1 MPANLGEEK
10 DQNLQKKSRSG
21 NEWREQERDVLPP
34 LFREA
39 PTGWR
44 TGMKRYAAL
53 AQTIAG
59 SIRRGDLAAGARI
72 PTIRA
77 ASHAYQVSPTTV
89 FRAYYLLESEGLIVA
104 RPRSGYFVSDVGSKR
119 PRSTHGVPREL
130 LAARA
135 IVDDALPR
143 LIDSF
148 KHEDIVALGSAFA
161 SHSLFPM
168 SSLWR
173 SLISVTRNMDRT
185 RMLSGFPPGDEGL
198 RRQIALRYLIAG
210 VALPMEEIVITTGA
224 LEALTL
230 SLQTLTQPGDMVAI
244 ERPAFHAALHEIQ
257 RLHLKAVE
265 IPVDPLAGLDLDAL
279 ADALEKYP
287 IRACWF
293 MTSFHNPTG
302 ATLSDERKR
311 ALIDLLA
318 ARQVPLIEDDVYGEL
333 YFGSKPV
340 RPAKLY
346 DDSGLVLH
354 CGSFSKCLAPGFRI
368 GWVAAGRYVQQIEHA
383 KYVEAP
389 AADVPAQLAISHYL
403 REGGYDRFLRK
414 LRHNLAAHQAQMVAA
429 IRAYFPEG
437 TEVFAPRGGYFLWVE
452 LPPRVDALRLFAAAM
467 ENGISIAPGP
477 MFSATGGFRRYIR
490 LNYGRP
496 WTSVVESAMRTI
508 GELAALQRDAH

>member
-1 MPANLGEEK
+1 
-10 DQNLQKKSRSG
+10 
-21 NEWREQERDVLPP
+21 
-34 LFREA
+34 
-39 PTGWR
+39 
-44 TGMKRYAAL
+44 MKRYAAL
-53 AQTIAG
+53 AKTIADA
-59 SIRRGDLAAGARI
+59 IRRGDLMPGARI
-72 PTIRA
+72 PTVRA
-77 ASHAYQVSPTTV
+77 ASKAYQVSPATV

-104 RPRSGYFVSDVGSKR
+104 RPRSGYFVSDVGGKR
-119 PRSTHGVPREL
+119 ARSSHASPRKASGAPGVPGV
-130 LAARA
+130 
-135 IVDDALPR
+135 VDDVLLTLTNA
-143 LIDSF
+143 I
-148 KHEDIVALGSAFA
+148 KHEDVVALGSTFA
-161 SHSLFPM
+161 SYSLFPM

-173 SLISVTRNMDRT
+173 CMTSVTRSMDRT

-210 VALPMEEIVITTGA
+210 AALPMDEIVITTGA

-230 SLQTLTQPGDMVAI
+230 SLQALARPGDMVAI
-244 ERPAFHAALHEIQ
+244 ERPAFHAALQAVQ

-265 IPVDPLAGLDLDAL
+265 IPVDPYTGLDLDAL
-279 ADALEKYP
+279 AAALDRYP

-318 ARQVPLIEDDVYGEL
+318 AHRVPLIEDDVYGEL
-333 YFGSKPV
+333 YFGAAPV

-368 GWVAAGRYVQQIEHA
+368 GWVAAGRYVHQIRQA
-383 KYVEAP
+383 KCVAAP
-389 AADVPAQLAISHYL
+389 AADVPAQLAISNYL

-414 LRHNLAAHQAQMVAA
+414 LRRSLAAHQAQMLAA
-429 IRAYFPEG
+429 VRAYFPQG
-437 TEVFAPRGGYFLWVE
+437 TEVIAPHGGYFLWIE
-452 LPPRVDALRLFAAAM
+452 LPPRVDALRLFGAAM

-477 MFSATGGFRRYIR
+477 IFSATGGFRRYVR

-496 WTSVVESAMRTI
+496 WTSAVENAMQTI
-508 GELAALQRDAH
+508 GTLAARQRHAS